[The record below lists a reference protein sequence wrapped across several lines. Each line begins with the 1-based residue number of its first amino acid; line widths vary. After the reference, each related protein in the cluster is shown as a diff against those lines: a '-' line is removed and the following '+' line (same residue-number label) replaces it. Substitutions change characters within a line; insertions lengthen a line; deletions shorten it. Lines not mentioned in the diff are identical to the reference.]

1 MLEELGLRV
10 DQSLGVATPGRGSI
24 LGRPWA
30 VGTTD
35 GTNHQAGNLGLTLH
49 GHSFQSVISNN
60 TLVMVCVNAASP
72 FLSFNT
78 SLNCT
83 TGMGRWRL
91 AK

>member
-1 MLEELGLRV
+1 MSGSESGCCQAR
-10 DQSLGVATPGRGSI
+10 RGSI

-30 VGTTD
+30 VETTD
-35 GTNHQAGNLGLTLH
+35 GINHQAGNLGLILC

-83 TGMGRWRL
+83 TGMGRRRL